1 MTLVNTVTVGC
12 AQDESLKSLNEQR
25 DMSFKS
31 LAQFV
36 LEGGWDGVSEDKEG

>member
-12 AQDESLKSLNEQR
+12 LQDESLNEQR

-36 LEGGWDGVSEDKEG
+36 PKRGWDGGK

>member
-1 MTLVNTVTVGC
+1 MALVNTVTVGC
-12 AQDESLKSLNEQR
+12 AQDESLNEQR

>member
-1 MTLVNTVTVGC
+1 MTPVNTVTVVC
-12 AQDESLKSLNEQR
+12 VQDESLNEQR

-36 LEGGWDGVSEDKEG
+36 LEGGWDGGK

>member
-1 MTLVNTVTVGC
+1 MTLVNTVTVVC
-12 AQDESLKSLNEQR
+12 VQDESLNQQR